1 MEGNTCQGAGC
12 FLADG
17 VGRSLAYLGAGL
29 LELAGLSASELQA
42 LMYACVFGR
51 AERELIQMNNL

>member
-1 MEGNTCQGAGC
+1 M
-12 FLADG
+12 ADG